1 MASNLDDLLSAVRSL
16 SSEGGVVL
24 RTGERPDALAF
35 EFDEQYT
42 TYMESLIDLPTE
54 AQLRSLQA
62 LDSGIQEL
70 SDPEDAVLWNAR
82 AFDSHPRW
90 IELRTLADTVL
101 HEFSEGV
108 QP

>member
-1 MASNLDDLLSAVRSL
+1 MTSNLDDLLSAVRRL
-16 SSEGGVVL
+16 SSAGGVVL

-42 TYMESLIDLPTE
+42 TYMEGLVDLPTE

-62 LDSGIQEL
+62 LDSGIQAL

-82 AFDSHPRW
+82 TFDSHPRW
-90 IELRTLADTVL
+90 VELRTLADTVL
-101 HEFSEGV
+101 YEFSEGSR
-108 QP
+108 P

>member
-1 MASNLDDLLSAVRSL
+1 MREASFPRAKN
-16 SSEGGVVL
+16 
-24 RTGERPDALAF
+24 DALAF

>member
-1 MASNLDDLLSAVRSL
+1 MDSNLDDLLSAVRSL
-16 SSEGGVVL
+16 SSVGGVVL
-24 RTGERPDALAF
+24 RTGEGPDVLAF
-35 EFDEQYT
+35 EFDERYT

-62 LDSGIQEL
+62 LDSGIQSL
-70 SDPEDAVLWNAR
+70 SDPEDAALWNAR

-90 IELRTLADTVL
+90 VELRNLADTVL
-101 HEFSEGV
+101 HEFSEGS